1 MRTDSESEILR
12 RQMTEYTRGIP
23 EYNLEVGNIRFVR
36 AEKKDREGDE
46 ESEVDKFSA
55 FGGIGQSLRQ
65 AKKK

>member
-36 AEKKDREGDE
+36 AEKDREGDG